1 MAEEE
6 REIYETTLAAPV
18 AVMLSSDLQ
27 QQYET
32 GNSVRHFTQ
41 FFLRLKYGA
50 DVTVQIIGEGA
61 APLRSA
67 AVNLDLLLLNA
78 TAEKCL

>member
-1 MAEEE
+1 MSPKLADSNPNKTTEEE
-6 REIYETTLAAPV
+6 REIYGTKLAAAV

-41 FFLRLKYGA
+41 FFLPFKYDS
-50 DVTVQIIGEGA
+50 DVTV
-61 APLRSA
+61 
-67 AVNLDLLLLNA
+67 
-78 TAEKCL
+78 